1 MQLAGSADPGGAL
14 QSVVKYILPFQRN
27 RMGKDSTHKP
37 SRDTARLRERIDEIK
52 RDAGAEAIAVA
63 VRDVETSVEFDFE
76 SDRWFHAASTIK
88 VPILVGVFG
97 AVHGGELLP
106 QSRLHVRNRFR
117 SAADGSIFR
126 VEPDRDANAAVHAAL
141 GKTMQVRELAFH
153 MIATSSNLATN
164 LLLDY
169 VGLESMQRTFG
180 ELGLHEGIELLR
192 GVEDHRAFDAGVS
205 NRVTAAGLAR
215 LLTLIAE
222 ERAFSRALSR
232 EMLDI
237 LHAQEFNSGIPAP
250 LPKRTRVAHKTGEIS
265 TIAHDA
271 GVVYLHGRNPYVLV
285 VLTEWGTGT
294 SGRQQAVAKVSE
306 AVYEF
311 LTRGAAGSTDG

>member
-1 MQLAGSADPGGAL
+1 MA
-14 QSVVKYILPFQRN
+14 
-27 RMGKDSTHKP
+27 KDSKKKQT
-37 SRDTARLRERIDEIK
+37 RDTANLRERVGQIE
-52 RDAGAEAIAVA
+52 RESGATALAVA
-63 VRDVETSVEFDFE
+63 MRDVATSIEFDYE

-88 VPILVGVFG
+88 IPIMVGVFG
-97 AVHGGELLP
+97 AVHAGELLP

-117 SAADGSIFR
+117 SADDGSIFR
-126 VEPDRDANAAVHAAL
+126 VDPERDANAVVHAAI

-164 LLLDY
+164 LLLEY
-169 VGLESMQRTFG
+169 LGLQSVQRTLAD
-180 ELGLHEGIELLR
+180 LGLDDGIELHR
-192 GVEDHRAFDAGVS
+192 GVEDNRAFDAGIS
-205 NRVTAAGLAR
+205 NRVTASGLAR
-215 LLTLIAE
+215 LLKLIAE
-222 ERAFSRALSR
+222 ERAFSRTLSK

-271 GVVYLHGRNPYVLV
+271 GIVYLPGRNPYVLV
-285 VLTEWGTGT
+285 VLTEWEPDG
-294 SGRQQAVAKVSE
+294 SGRQQVIARVSE

-311 LTRGAAGSTDG
+311 LTDEGGAKKDA

>member
-1 MQLAGSADPGGAL
+1 MRKESKKRHQ
-14 QSVVKYILPFQRN
+14 
-27 RMGKDSTHKP
+27 
-37 SRDTARLRERIDEIK
+37 RDTAKLRDRIDEIK
-52 RDAGAEAIAVA
+52 RDAGSEALGVA
-63 VRDVETSVEFDFE
+63 VRDLETSIEFDYE

-88 VPILVGVFG
+88 IPILVGVFG
-97 AVHGGELLP
+97 AVHAGELLP

-117 SAADGSIFR
+117 SVADGSLFR
-126 VEPDRDANAAVHAAL
+126 VDPERDANAAVHAAV

-169 VGLESMQRTFG
+169 VGLQSMLRTFT
-180 ELGLHEGIELLR
+180 ELGLEDGIDLHR
-192 GVEDHRAFDAGVS
+192 GVEDNRAFEAGIS
-205 NRVTAAGLAR
+205 NRVTAAGLAGM
-215 LLTLIAE
+215 LKLIAE
-222 ERAFSRALSR
+222 ERAFSRTLSK

-271 GVVYLHGRNPYVLV
+271 GVVYLHNRKPYVLI
-285 VLTEWGTGT
+285 VLTEWDVGT
-294 SGRQQAVAKVSE
+294 SGRQQTVAKVSQ
-306 AVYEF
+306 AVFEF
-311 LTRGAAGSTDG
+311 LTDDGSSGKDG

>member
-1 MQLAGSADPGGAL
+1 
-14 QSVVKYILPFQRN
+14 
-27 RMGKDSTHKP
+27 MGKDLKKTQA
-37 SRDTARLRERIDEIK
+37 RDTAKLQNRIDEIK
-52 RDAGAEAIAVA
+52 RESGAEALAVA
-63 VRDVETSVEFDFE
+63 VRDIETSVEFDYE

-97 AVHGGELLP
+97 AVHAGELLP

-117 SAADGSIFR
+117 SADDGSIFR
-126 VEPDRDANAAVHAAL
+126 VDPDRDANAVVHAAV

-164 LLLDY
+164 LLLEY
-169 VGLESMQRTFG
+169 VGLEIMQRTLAD
-180 ELGLHEGIELLR
+180 LGLEDGIELHR
-192 GVEDHRAFDAGVS
+192 GVEDNCAFDAGIS

-215 LLTLIAE
+215 LLKLIAD
-222 ERAFSRALSR
+222 ERAFSRTLSK

-271 GVVYLHGRNPYVLV
+271 GIVYLPGRNPYVLV
-285 VLTEWGTGT
+285 VLSEWDAGT

-306 AVYEF
+306 AVLQF
-311 LTRGAAGSTDG
+311 LTDDGGAKDA

>member
-1 MQLAGSADPGGAL
+1 
-14 QSVVKYILPFQRN
+14 
-27 RMGKDSTHKP
+27 MGKQSKKTQD
-37 SRDTARLRERIDEIK
+37 RDTAQLRERVGAIK
-52 RDAGAEAIAVA
+52 SDAGAVALGVA
-63 VRDVETSVEFDFE
+63 VRDLETSMEFDYE

-97 AVHGGELLP
+97 AVHAGELLP

-117 SAADGSIFR
+117 SAHDGSIFR
-126 VEPDRDANAAVHAAL
+126 VEPERDANAAVHAAV
-141 GKTMQVRELAFH
+141 GKTMQVRELSFH

-169 VGLESMQRTFG
+169 VGLQSMQRTFA
-180 ELGLHEGIELLR
+180 ELGVEDGIELQR
-192 GVEDHRAFDAGVS
+192 GVEDNAAFDAGVS
-205 NRVTAAGLAR
+205 NRVTAAGLATM
-215 LLTLIAE
+215 LKLIAE
-222 ERAFSRALSR
+222 ERAFSRTLSR

-271 GVVYLHGRNPYVLV
+271 GVVYLHDRKPYVLV
-285 VLTEWGTGT
+285 VLTEWEAGT
-294 SGRQQAVAKVSE
+294 SGRQQTVAKVSE

-311 LTRGAAGSTDG
+311 LTEGEFKEK

>member
-1 MQLAGSADPGGAL
+1 
-14 QSVVKYILPFQRN
+14 
-27 RMGKDSTHKP
+27 MGKTSDKTK
-37 SRDTARLRERIDEIK
+37 SRDTTGLRDRVEEIK
-52 RDAGAEAIAVA
+52 RYSGAEAIAVV
-63 VRDVETSVEFDFE
+63 VRDTETSAEFELE

-88 VPILVGVFG
+88 VAILVGVFG
-97 AVHGGELLP
+97 AIHAGELVP

-117 SAADGSIFR
+117 SAADGTIFR
-126 VEPDRDANAAVHAAL
+126 VDPSRDANAAVHAAV
-141 GKTMQVRELAFH
+141 GKTMQFRELAFH

-169 VGLESMQRTFG
+169 VGLDSMQRTFAD
-180 ELGLHEGIELLR
+180 LGLDDGIEVQR
-192 GVEDHRAFDAGVS
+192 GVEDNRAFDAGIS
-205 NRVTAAGLAR
+205 NRVTASGLAR
-215 LLTLIAE
+215 MLTLIAE
-222 ERAFSRALSR
+222 EKAFSRTLSR

-285 VLTEWGTGT
+285 VLTEWDTGT
-294 SGRQQAVAKVSE
+294 SGRQQAIAKVSE
-306 AVYEF
+306 AVHGF
-311 LTRGAAGSTDG
+311 LTDGEGSRKND

>member
-1 MQLAGSADPGGAL
+1 
-14 QSVVKYILPFQRN
+14 
-27 RMGKDSTHKP
+27 MGKDSKKTQV
-37 SRDTARLRERIDEIK
+37 RDTAKLRNRIDEIK
-52 RDAGAEAIAVA
+52 SEAGAEALAVA
-63 VRDVETSVEFDFE
+63 VRDIETSVEFDYE

-117 SAADGSIFR
+117 SADDGSIFR
-126 VEPDRDANAAVHAAL
+126 VDPDRDANAVVHAAV

-164 LLLDY
+164 LLLEY
-169 VGLESMQRTFG
+169 VGLQSMQRTLA
-180 ELGLHEGIELLR
+180 ELGLEDGIELHR
-192 GVEDHRAFDAGVS
+192 GVEDNRAFDAGIS

-215 LLTLIAE
+215 LLKLIAD
-222 ERAFSRALSR
+222 ERAFSRTLSK

-237 LHAQEFNSGIPAP
+237 LHAQEFNSGISAP

-271 GVVYLHGRNPYVLV
+271 GIVYLPGRNPYVLV
-285 VLTEWGTGT
+285 VLTEWDAGT

-306 AVYEF
+306 AVFQF
-311 LTRGAAGSTDG
+311 LTDDGGAKDA

>member
-1 MQLAGSADPGGAL
+1 MAKNSRKIQ
-14 QSVVKYILPFQRN
+14 
-27 RMGKDSTHKP
+27 T
-37 SRDTARLRERIDEIK
+37 RDTAKLRERIDEIK
-52 RDAGAEAIAVA
+52 RDSGAEALAVA
-63 VRDVETSVEFDFE
+63 LRDIETSVEFDYE
-76 SDRWFHAASTIK
+76 SDRWFHAASAIK

-97 AVHGGELLP
+97 AVHAGELLP

-117 SAADGSIFR
+117 SAHDSAHDGSIFR
-126 VEPDRDANAAVHAAL
+126 VDPARDANAVVHAAI

-169 VGLESMQRTFG
+169 VGLQNMQRTFA
-180 ELGLHEGIELLR
+180 ELGLDDGIELRR
-192 GVEDHRAFDAGVS
+192 GVEDNAAFDAGIS

-215 LLTLIAE
+215 MLKQIAE
-222 ERAFSRALSR
+222 ERAFSRTLSK

-237 LHAQEFNSGIPAP
+237 LHAQEFNGGIPAP

-271 GVVYLHGRNPYVLV
+271 GIVYLPGRNPYVLA
-285 VLTEWGTGT
+285 VLTEWSPDG
-294 SGRQQAVAKVSE
+294 SGRQAAIANVSE
-306 AVYEF
+306 AVYGF
-311 LTRGAAGSTDG
+311 LTDDGGSKDG

>member
-1 MQLAGSADPGGAL
+1 MA
-14 QSVVKYILPFQRN
+14 
-27 RMGKDSTHKP
+27 KDSPKKQT
-37 SRDTARLRERIDEIK
+37 RDTANLRERVDEIK
-52 RDAGAEAIAVA
+52 RDSAAEALAVA
-63 VRDVETSVEFDFE
+63 LRDVETSVEFDYE

-97 AVHGGELLP
+97 AVHAGELLP

-117 SAADGSIFR
+117 SAHDGSIFR
-126 VEPDRDANAAVHAAL
+126 VDPARDANAVVHAAI
-141 GKTMQVRELAFH
+141 GKTMQIRELAFH

-169 VGLESMQRTFG
+169 VGLQSMQRTLA
-180 ELGLHEGIELLR
+180 ELGLADGIELHR
-192 GVEDHRAFDAGVS
+192 GVEDNAAFDAGIS

-215 LLTLIAE
+215 MLKLIAE
-222 ERAFSRALSR
+222 ERAFSRTLSR

-237 LHAQEFNSGIPAP
+237 LHAQEFNGGIPAP

-271 GVVYLHGRNPYVLV
+271 GIVYLPGRNPYVLA
-285 VLTEWGTGT
+285 VLTEWSPDG
-294 SGRQQAVAKVSE
+294 SGRQAAIAKVSE
-306 AVYEF
+306 AAYEF
-311 LTRGAAGSTDG
+311 LTEDGESKDG

>member
-1 MQLAGSADPGGAL
+1 
-14 QSVVKYILPFQRN
+14 
-27 RMGKDSTHKP
+27 MGKDSKKTQA
-37 SRDTARLRERIDEIK
+37 RDTAKLRNRIDEIK
-52 RDAGAEAIAVA
+52 SEAGAEALAVA
-63 VRDVETSVEFDFE
+63 VRDIETSVEFDYE

-117 SAADGSIFR
+117 SADDGSIFR
-126 VEPDRDANAAVHAAL
+126 VDPDRDANAVVHAAV

-164 LLLDY
+164 LLLEY
-169 VGLESMQRTFG
+169 VGLQSMQRTLA
-180 ELGLHEGIELLR
+180 ELGLEDGIELHR
-192 GVEDHRAFDAGVS
+192 GVEDNRAFDAGIS

-215 LLTLIAE
+215 LLKLIAD
-222 ERAFSRALSR
+222 ERAFSRTLSK

-237 LHAQEFNSGIPAP
+237 LHAQEFNGGIPAP

-271 GVVYLHGRNPYVLV
+271 GIVYLPGRNPYVLV
-285 VLTEWGTGT
+285 VLTEWDAGT

-306 AVYEF
+306 AVFQF
-311 LTRGAAGSTDG
+311 LTDDGGVKDA